1 MRHRH
6 RGDVLAGE
14 VSVTRR
20 ASTRRRPRGQL
31 AKRLLLPMP
40 RDEIEKMSL
49 QYHSALEAI
58 RMRQGSAF
66 GMRILLQMIMLTGFI
81 DEARRQEIRVK
92 VLVAA
97 ERGIQAAFDRG
108 EREDLWTFDEQTDE
122 LVSMLLAW
130 HDDQLRTAPLA
141 VLLEA
146 IERMDRLIDGKSFER
161 PPTRFTP

>member
-1 MRHRH
+1 M
-6 RGDVLAGE
+6 
-14 VSVTRR
+14 TRR

-81 DEARRQEIRVK
+81 D
-92 VLVAA
+92 
-97 ERGIQAAFDRG
+97 
-108 EREDLWTFDEQTDE
+108 
-122 LVSMLLAW
+122 
-130 HDDQLRTAPLA
+130 
-141 VLLEA
+141 
-146 IERMDRLIDGKSFER
+146 
-161 PPTRFTP
+161 